1 MALMDN
7 LKELEALK
15 RMLAST
21 SEGVAFG
28 HEVRQARTKRGMTLE
43 SLAGATGM
51 AKSYLSQIE
60 TGYAPPPREDKV
72 RKIAK
77 AVGLDEDALV
87 ARAHLSQLPA
97 DLRERIARLKE
108 IFDSAEE
115 VIRALLV
122 AKGEGHGTPTASR
135 EGPGPAGEETSLDL
149 DALHKSGL
157 LHHLAE
163 WGALCRAGPPASPAD
178 PRDQQGGGGVPDGL
192 HGPGVSGGDRGRVHS
207 RAGGTIGPE
216 RVCRARGG
224 RLDGAALPRGRRG
237 DLQSGGR
244 GGHGGGLFRAVR
256 DGLAAERRGID
267 VQTGVL
273 RRAGP
278 GAAAAAE
285 RALRADVR
293 QAGGDRGHFQGGSP
307 LRATVGGGEA
317 VARYERL

>member
-163 WGALCRAGPPASPAD
+163 WGASRAGPDRQRVRPIPVINKVAAGYPTDFTDLGYPVGIADEYIAGPAELSDPNAFAVRVVGDSMEPRYHEGDVVIFSPAAAVD
-178 PRDQQGGGGVPDGL
+178 TGADCFVRFATASRPNDGESTFKRVFFDAPDHVRL
-192 HGPGVSGGDRGRVHS
+192 QPLN
-207 RAGGTIGPE
+207 E
-216 RVCRARGG
+216 RYAPTFVKPAEIEGI
-224 RLDGAALPRGRRG
+224 
-237 DLQSGGR
+237 
-244 GGHGGGLFRAVR
+244 FR
-256 DGLAAERRGID
+256 
-267 VQTGVL
+267 
-273 RRAGP
+273 
-278 GAAAAAE
+278 
-285 RALRADVR
+285 
-293 QAGGDRGHFQGGSP
+293 
-307 LRATVGGGEA
+307 A